1 MRAYLPLAALAL
13 AAIAVPAPAQ
23 DWRVAREYEVL
34 LTSFDVQPD
43 EIRLKAGEAVRLRLV
58 NTSNQGHSF
67 SAQGFFKGARMRKRD
82 AALVKGGEIV
92 VPPLSTREV
101 VLVPSAGRYKAR
113 SGNFLHR
120 LMGMSGTIIVE

>member
-13 AAIAVPAPAQ
+13 AALAAPAPAQ
-23 DWRVAREYEVL
+23 EWRVAREYEVL

-67 SAQGFFKGARMRKRD
+67 KAEGFFKGARMRKRD
-82 AALVKGGEIV
+82 AGMVKGGQIE

-101 VLVPSAGRYKAR
+101 VLVPAAGRYRAS
-113 SGNFLHR
+113 SGNVLHR

>member
-1 MRAYLPLAALAL
+1 MRPLLSLAAFAL
-13 AAIAVPAPAQ
+13 GVTASAAAAQ
-23 DWRVAREYEVL
+23 DWRGAREYEVL

-43 EIRLKAGEAVRLRLV
+43 EIRLKAGEPVRLRLV

-67 SAQGFFKGARMRKRD
+67 SAEAFFKGASMRKRD
-82 AALVKGGEIV
+82 AGMVKGGQIV

-101 VLVPSAGRYKAR
+101 ILVPKPGRYKAT

-120 LMGMSGTIIVE
+120 LMGMSARIVVE